1 MTVQRIVPVAV
12 VDHDT
17 VAVTSVHSGKRDRTT
32 IRCDYR
38 GAVLCADIKA
48 GVVLPH
54 AGYRMPA
61 VADTAGYVIAGRAG
75 PAPGSGGV
83 SAASGVTAGVA
94 ASIAAVILI
103 SLFLLAA
110 LFFLLAL
117 KLGDHSLDLGAR
129 FIFSAAELVILGAAV
144 LHIVLDLGDKR
155 GSLVDLCLQLF
166 LLGAKLF
173 LLGLKLG
180 LCLLILGLNALRLL
194 AGGYVSV
201 LKVAVA
207 LHYLTDVIHQREEL
221 AEAVCSEDDGE
232 VVHAA
237 VLFHCADTLAVA
249 LKLFFLALLRGLDFK
264 LLVLYHLAV
273 QLYLVVGQCYLLLG
287 ELIARIHSKLLLK
300 HGCVLALQLIND
312 VLLLLTLRGERVL
325 LRLER
330 VDLGLSYGVRIV
342 RQDAEHKCEHHS
354 QAEQYRDD

>member
-1 MTVQRIVPVAV
+1 
-12 VDHDT
+12 
-17 VAVTSVHSGKRDRTT
+17 
-32 IRCDYR
+32 
-38 GAVLCADIKA
+38 
-48 GVVLPH
+48 
-54 AGYRMPA
+54 MPA
-61 VADTAGYVIAGRAG
+61 VADTAGYVIAGRAR
-75 PAPGSGGV
+75 PAPCSGSV
-83 SAASGVTAGVA
+83 SAASGISAGVS

-103 SLFLLAA
+103 SL
-110 LFFLLAL
+110 FLLAL

-221 AEAVCSEDDGE
+221 AEAVCTEDDGE

-249 LKLFFLALLRGLDFK
+249 LKLFFLALLRGLDFE

-273 QLYLVVGQCYLLLG
+273 QLYLVVGQIYLLLG
-287 ELIARIHSKLLLK
+287 ELIARIHGELLLK

-342 RQDAEHKCEHHS
+342 RQDAEHECEHHS

>member
-1 MTVQRIVPVAV
+1 M

-17 VAVTSVHSGKRDRTT
+17 VAITSVHSGKRDRTT

-38 GAVLCADIKA
+38 GTVLCADIKA

-61 VADTAGYVIAGRAG
+61 VADTAGYVIAGRAR
-75 PAPGSGGV
+75 PAPCSGSV
-83 SAASGVTAGVA
+83 SAASGISAGVS

-103 SLFLLAA
+103 SL
-110 LFFLLAL
+110 FLLAL

-221 AEAVCSEDDGE
+221 AEAVCTEDDGE

-249 LKLFFLALLRGLDFK
+249 LKLFFLALLRGLDFE

-273 QLYLVVGQCYLLLG
+273 QLYLVVGQIYLLLG
-287 ELIARIHSKLLLK
+287 ELIARIHGELLLK

-342 RQDAEHKCEHHS
+342 RQDAEHECEHHS